1 MTGRAL
7 KRAALMMLV
16 VVLFYVVSLRTA
28 EERAPRSQTVQDFT
42 DGRLSDPQ
50 VKYQAISMGSPE
62 LGCWELFWTRMP
74 HDRP

>member
-16 VVLFYVVSLRTA
+16 LVSFYVVSLRTA
-28 EERAPRSQTVQDFT
+28 EERVPRSQTVQDFA
-42 DGRLSDPQ
+42 DGRLNDPH
-50 VKYQAISMGSPE
+50 VKYQAIFMGSPE

-74 HDRP
+74 HD